1 MLVGCKEFPTD
12 PQGMA
17 LIKLINDFINE
28 EYKYSGN
35 EVVEAFK
42 KAVKR
47 ELFLD
52 GKRIDP
58 STFGQHL
65 SVNVVG
71 QVLTAYKEF
80 KRGESAR
87 PQYLGL
93 PEVQKKPITP
103 KESWE
108 LVKKWYL
115 EDGKPP
121 FCAPYLGAYDY
132 LLQMGKIKP
141 VNNELRSS
149 RTDKESTLKQRTVE
163 RYLTKL

>member
-1 MLVGCKEFPTD
+1 
-12 PQGMA
+12 MA

-103 KESWE
+103 IQAWE
-108 LVKKWYL
+108 LVERWSKEEGQPTDY
-115 EDGKPP
+115 
-121 FCAPYLGAYDY
+121 APYNLAFEH
-132 LLQMGKIKP
+132 LLQMGKVQPVEKTKSNRFGDNRKSPKYDAVVKYIKQH
-141 VNNELRSS
+141 VLR
-149 RTDKESTLKQRTVE
+149 
-163 RYLTKL
+163 